1 MAYTVRTTRSYGS
14 RVKDSFSGMLTGL
27 VLFVAGTALL
37 WWNEGRAVKTDK
49 MLNEAEKVC
58 VDVEDVS
65 KVDPELDGQ
74 MIHATA
80 DALTNDSLMFSN
92 FGVGA
97 KAISLSKSAKYYQW
111 VEHKHEE
118 RKDKI
123 GGSEEIVTTYTYSKE
138 WVSSP
143 VNSSGFADPA
153 YQNIFNKPV
162 LTTDREDIYA
172 TNVTFGAY
180 TLPSTIIQRISGSTP
195 AYPQPTDEQ
204 LREWD
209 NSIKDFRKQNGLT
222 VFDKSVEIDP
232 AAVKNIAVET
242 ADSVKGDSAKTTAPV
257 PVDTPPVLNN
267 KYDAAYVHVVD
278 NQLYFGYNPSSPEIG
293 DVIITFSKVDPG
305 TISILATVSG
315 NTFKK
320 YTAKNKHSFL
330 SVERGE
336 VSMEQMFQNEHEAN
350 TMLTWILRI
359 IGILVIISGLR
370 MIFGI
375 LTTLLKVLPFL
386 ASIMNFGTGLVC
398 GIVGVVWSLIVIALA
413 WLFYRPIIGIAIL
426 AVAGF
431 IIFYFNKKAKE
442 KKAAAAAAGTADTSE
457 PPTPPT
463 VE

>member
-1 MAYTVRTTRSYGS
+1 MAYTTRTTRSYGS

-27 VLFVAGTALL
+27 VLFVGATVLL

-49 MLNEAEKVC
+49 MLNEAEGVC

-65 KVDPELDGQ
+65 KIDPELDGQ

-80 DALTNDSLMFSN
+80 PALTNDSLYFSN

-97 KAISLSKSAKYYQW
+97 TAIALSKSAKYYQW

-118 RKDKI
+118 RHDKV
-123 GGSEEIVTTYTYSKE
+123 GGSEEIITTYTYSKE
-138 WVSSP
+138 WVSAP
-143 VNSSGFADPA
+143 VNSSGFQDPA

-162 LTTDREDIYA
+162 LTTDAEEIYA

-180 TLPSTIIQRISGSTP
+180 TLPDNIIQRISGSSP
-195 AYPQPTDEQ
+195 AFPQPTDEQ
-204 LREWD
+204 LKQWD
-209 NSIKDFRKQNGLT
+209 SSIKDFRQMNRLP
-222 VFDKSVEIDP
+222 VYDKTATFDP
-232 AAVKNIAVET
+232 AAVKNIPVEN
-242 ADSVKGDSAKTTAPV
+242 DSVKGDSAKATTPAPV
-257 PVDTPPVLNN
+257 ENAPVLNN
-267 KYDAAYVHVVD
+267 KYEATYVHVVD
-278 NQLYFGYNPSSPEIG
+278 NQLYFGYNPSVPEIG
-293 DVIITFSKVDPG
+293 DVIITFNKVDPG
-305 TISILATVSG
+305 VISILATVSG

-350 TMLTWILRI
+350 NMLTWILRI
-359 IGILVIISGLR
+359 IGVLAVIAGLR
-370 MIFGI
+370 MIFDI

-413 WLFYRPIIGIAIL
+413 WLFYRPLIGIAIL
-426 AVAGF
+426 VIAGL

-442 KKAAAAAAGTADTSE
+442 KKAAAVAAGEQE
-457 PPTPPT
+457 PPA

>member
-14 RVKDSFSGMLTGL
+14 RVKSSFSGMLTGL
-27 VLFVAGTALL
+27 VLFVGATVLL

-49 MLNEAEKVC
+49 MLNEAEGVC

-80 DALTNDSLMFSN
+80 PALTSDSLYFST

-97 KAISLSKSAKYYQW
+97 NAIALSKSAKYYQW

-118 RKDKI
+118 RHDKV
-123 GGSEEIVTTYTYSKE
+123 GGSEEIVTTYTYTKE

-143 VNSSGFADPA
+143 INSSSFADPS

-162 LTTDREDIYA
+162 LTTDAEEIYA
-172 TNVTFGAY
+172 TNVSFGAY
-180 TLPSTIIQRISGSTP
+180 TLPSNIIQRISGSSP

-204 LREWD
+204 LKAWD
-209 NSIKDFRKQNGLT
+209 SSIKDFRQMNRLT
-222 VFDKSVEIDP
+222 VYDKTATFDP
-232 AAVKNIAVET
+232 AAVKNIPVGN
-242 ADSVKGDSAKTTAPV
+242 DSVKSDSAKATTPAPV
-257 PVDTPPVLNN
+257 ENAPVLNN
-267 KYDAAYVHVVD
+267 KYEATYVHVVD
-278 NQLYFGYNPSSPEIG
+278 NQLYFGYNPSVPEVG
-293 DVIITFSKVDPG
+293 DVIITFNKVDQG

-336 VSMEQMFQNEHEAN
+336 VSMEQMFQNEHDAN
-350 TMLTWILRI
+350 TTLTWILRI
-359 IGILVIISGLR
+359 IGVLAVIAGLR
-370 MIFGI
+370 MIFDI

-386 ASIMNFGTGLVC
+386 ASIMNFGTSLVC
-398 GIVGVVWSLIVIALA
+398 NIVGVVWSLIVIALA
-413 WLFYRPIIGIAIL
+413 WLFYRPLIGIAIL
-426 AVAGF
+426 LVAGF

-442 KKAAAAAAGTADTSE
+442 KKAAAVAAGEPE
-457 PPTPPT
+457 PPA